1 MAPGSKVLVDSKF
14 MANTQTPQYTSVNV
28 NTTIS
33 SATITNQSGSNVYFS
48 LNLVPGGQS
57 VGSSNIMIKEK
68 NLAPGQSYSC
78 PEIVGQ
84 VLGSGGVISTIA
96 QTASALT
103 MKISGYEA

>member
-1 MAPGSKVLVDSKF
+1 MAPISKVLVDSNF
-14 MANTQTPQYTSVNV
+14 MLDSQTQQYVSTNV

-57 VGSSNIMIKEK
+57 PSASNIIIKER
-68 NLAPGQSYSC
+68 NLAPNQSYSC

-96 QTASALT
+96 QTASALV
-103 MKISGYEA
+103 MKISGYEG